1 MNVVPAIFIDGEEIA
16 RINVPLNLGEVRDFN
31 MTLYSSGNSSHVSN
45 SVKAGSM
52 YAVTLDAQSVT
63 PRELEKSFEEASK
76 LRDTINEKN
85 AYSPDELGRL
95 LAFAGKLYFA
105 QLDVLDCMTAN
116 MLNVSASRSL
126 SEAITGYEANTRSV
140 YGITSLLSEGS
151 LYIDVDTDAHSVTYL
166 GKLQSLDDEG
176 IAADEV
182 AQSKEVTKQFML
194 TAGFLSSYLESAV
207 WEEIT
212 GEESV
217 STIAILEKAAND
229 DVDILTI
236 GKNNLN
242 ASLDRLKSNDTGK
255 LSDAIIS
262 DVKDAVA
269 SGKMV
274 IIPEKETTIGSYTGY
289 GYILL
294 DNDTGAGAYMIS
306 GGINGGMSPEL
317 VGIASIV
324 DLGIAVYGL
333 VEVVSMLLSMVSLMA
348 AAGPVGI
355 VAGLAA
361 SAFLIYLAVDVLAK
375 TFDLVEAAINGDE
388 AAAGQIFTDIVINI
402 AFIIG
407 AKAVSK
413 LLGGF
418 LNKLILNGAIKNC
431 GEEVVERIV
440 KQYGD
445 DALRYLKKYGDDFVR
460 ICDTHGDDGYKLVK
474 DFGDNFVKLY
484 AKYGDDVYKYV
495 SIYGDEAL
503 KLFKNYGDDLIKA
516 IGKYGDDGFKL
527 YYRFG
532 DKALVYVEQYGDE
545 ALKLLTGENG
555 YRAFNEFS
563 NGKTLDEVRKVV
575 EGSKNTGNPVID
587 NMQNRVPNNE
597 ITPPNNRG
605 NAPLSNKDG
614 KPIEIHHSDQEPLGP
629 FKEMHPSDH
638 RYGANYKNNHPNYN
652 SKSKIDRTQFR
663 KWKQEYWENEWDNGR
678 WNN

>member
-1 MNVVPAIFIDGEEIA
+1 M
-16 RINVPLNLGEVRDFN
+16 
-31 MTLYSSGNSSHVSN
+31 
-45 SVKAGSM
+45 
-52 YAVTLDAQSVT
+52 
-63 PRELEKSFEEASK
+63 
-76 LRDTINEKN
+76 
-85 AYSPDELGRL
+85 
-95 LAFAGKLYFA
+95 
-105 QLDVLDCMTAN
+105 
-116 MLNVSASRSL
+116 
-126 SEAITGYEANTRSV
+126 
-140 YGITSLLSEGS
+140 
-151 LYIDVDTDAHSVTYL
+151 
-166 GKLQSLDDEG
+166 
-176 IAADEV
+176 
-182 AQSKEVTKQFML
+182 
-194 TAGFLSSYLESAV
+194 
-207 WEEIT
+207 
-212 GEESV
+212 
-217 STIAILEKAAND
+217 
-229 DVDILTI
+229 
-236 GKNNLN
+236 
-242 ASLDRLKSNDTGK
+242 
-255 LSDAIIS
+255 
-262 DVKDAVA
+262 A

-495 SIYGDEAL
+495 NIYGDEAL

-575 EGSKNTGNPVID
+575 EGGNSSSMRLLDDELGATFLD
-587 NMQNRVPNNE
+587 NMKGIRKNIPKTIRGRYNFGYAEVE
-597 ITPPNNRG
+597 IEGISKTEYFAHSGIKDINSVEN
-605 NAPLSNKDG
+605 PLFRDKLLDISV
-614 KPIEIHHSDQEPLGP
+614 EPL
-629 FKEMHPSDH
+629 
-638 RYGANYKNNHPNYN
+638 
-652 SKSKIDRTQFR
+652 
-663 KWKQEYWENEWDNGR
+663 KQEQIFISLIFSISMK
-678 WNN
+678 